1 MTNEDIVYEDK
12 YDYLL
17 NIVSGTVEIDGKE
30 VNLKTE
36 FEKFFV
42 RGNKSAGIR
51 IRKIMQMLRRSAEE
65 IRDNV
70 QSYKKNI

>member
-17 NIVSGTVEIDGKE
+17 NIINGTVEIDGKE

-51 IRKIMQMLRRSAEE
+51 IRKIMQMLRRTAEE
-65 IRDNV
+65 IRDDV